1 MLSNLVPDNPLF
13 YFFAILA
20 IVFLLF
26 FAIVF
31 LIIFLFYEKS
41 LSKLKQNEAL
51 VREEA
56 YKKASE
62 MLDEAR
68 SASLKIIGQSNV
80 TAQESLKNATDYNQK
95 AKDALETEIK
105 TQSSKHLSAFERI
118 TAGFLNTFRG
128 KVEEEKEKSLDI
140 LQETSKKVTSEL
152 VNEVESIKSDFE
164 KETAQSREMLEKR
177 LQEGYQK
184 VDEELTQYQSHKM
197 SQIDNNIYK
206 IVVSVCKETIGE
218 TLLIEQHQDL
228 VIKLLEDVKKRGGFV
243 NE

>member
-177 LQEGYQK
+177 L
-184 VDEELTQYQSHKM
+184 
-197 SQIDNNIYK
+197 
-206 IVVSVCKETIGE
+206 
-218 TLLIEQHQDL
+218 
-228 VIKLLEDVKKRGGFV
+228 
-243 NE
+243 